1 MEDMSDNPRGA
12 VRRCGN
18 ESKHQPCSQSTI
30 IIEKPTLDIAYELL
44 NQTFRATDKR
54 IMKELQT
61 VSAQYAKLVKQK
73 NLKPS
78 DKEGLKLRIL
88 KVKAKIE
95 NLYYSEQSC
104 LDSMTKKVVCVSSDD
119 NESRFNRLLLDH
131 LATHGYFKTAEEL
144 LKKAPENSS
153 FYNSALYQEVM
164 FAQRIDKD
172 LSEENLESALEWCV
186 SNRTRLKKLSPP
198 SDLEYRISI
207 YEMLKIS
214 REKNNVEAIKF
225 AKTRLAMPVLKTESK
240 NSNEKSHNE
249 KSQNERSLQETVH
262 QEQCH
267 ELLKTAMGFIA
278 LQNIQIPGT
287 KQKCESK
294 FSYRVLREI
303 FQNEFARLYKVQKV
317 NCGEAGMKNP
327 GHSQI
332 TPFQRICMTGLSALK
347 TQHCKD
353 DDHTL
358 MFNPTQTGHLI
369 GEQNCPVCSPVFSSL
384 KNQVPNANI
393 VGSRLLD
400 PITAEPISDNPV
412 VLPSSYHIY
421 SQSTVNSLLFDGKD
435 DMIFCPITRVK
446 IPKNGPERV
455 YIMS

>member
-1 MEDMSDNPRGA
+1 MEDMSDNPPPA
-12 VRRCGN
+12 VQKLKN
-18 ESKHQPCSQSTI
+18 ESKPCSQSTI
-30 IIEKPTLDIAYELL
+30 IIEKPTLDIAYDLL
-44 NQTFRATDKR
+44 NQNFRATDKQ

-61 VSAQYAKLVKQK
+61 VSANYAKLVKQK
-73 NLKPS
+73 NSKPS
-78 DKEGLKLRIL
+78 DKEALKMKIL
-88 KVKAKIE
+88 KVKTKIE
-95 NLYYSEQSC
+95 NLYNSEQSC
-104 LDSMTKKVVCVSSDD
+104 LDSMTKKVDCIASDD

-131 LATHGYFKTAEEL
+131 LATHGYFKTAEEI
-144 LKKAPENSS
+144 LKKAEVGSS
-153 FYNSALYQEVM
+153 FYNSALYQEVL
-164 FAQRIDKD
+164 FAQKIDKD
-172 LSEENLESALEWCV
+172 LSEECLESAQEWCV

-214 REKNNVEAIKF
+214 RDVGNVEAIKF
-225 AKTRLAMPVLKTESK
+225 AKTRLAMPGLKSETK
-240 NSNEKSHNE
+240 NDRNSEKSPNEK
-249 KSQNERSLQETVH
+249 SLQETVH

-278 LQNIQIPGT
+278 LQNIKTPGT

-303 FQNEFARLYKVQKV
+303 FQNEFARLYKVQKISCCEMGV
-317 NCGEAGMKNP
+317 QNG
-327 GHSQI
+327 SQI
-332 TPFQRICMTGLSALK
+332 TPFQRICMTGLAALK
-347 TQHCKD
+347 TQQCKD

-358 MFNPTQTGHLI
+358 MFNSTQTGHLI

-393 VGSRLLD
+393 IGSRLLD
-400 PITAEPISDNPV
+400 PITGEPISDNPV

-435 DMIFCPITRVK
+435 DTIFCPITRVK

>member
-1 MEDMSDNPRGA
+1 MEDTSDNPPPA
-12 VRRCGN
+12 VQKLKN
-18 ESKHQPCSQSTI
+18 EFKPCSQSTI
-30 IIEKPTLDIAYELL
+30 IIEKPTLDIAYDLL
-44 NQTFRATDKR
+44 NQNFRATDKQ

-61 VSAQYAKLVKQK
+61 VSANYAKLVKQK
-73 NLKPS
+73 NSKPS
-78 DKEGLKLRIL
+78 DKEALKMKIL
-88 KVKAKIE
+88 KVKTKIE
-95 NLYYSEQSC
+95 NLYNSEQSC
-104 LDSMTKKVVCVSSDD
+104 LDSMTKKVDCIASDD

-131 LATHGYFKTAEEL
+131 LATHGYFKTAEEI
-144 LKKAPENSS
+144 LKKAEVGSS
-153 FYNSALYQEVM
+153 FYNSALYQEVL
-164 FAQRIDKD
+164 FAQKIDKD
-172 LSEENLESALEWCV
+172 LSEECLESAQEWCV

-214 REKNNVEAIKF
+214 REVGNVEAIKF
-225 AKTRLAMPVLKTESK
+225 AKTRLAMPGLKSESK
-240 NSNEKSHNE
+240 NDKNSEKSPNEK
-249 KSQNERSLQETVH
+249 SLQETVH

-278 LQNIQIPGT
+278 LQNIKIPGT

-303 FQNEFARLYKVQKV
+303 FQNEFARLYKVQKIS
-317 NCGEAGMKNP
+317 CGDAGGQN
-327 GHSQI
+327 GSQI
-332 TPFQRICMTGLSALK
+332 TPFQRVCMTGLAALK

-358 MFNPTQTGHLI
+358 MFNSTQTGHLI

-393 VGSRLLD
+393 IGSRLLD
-400 PITAEPISDNPV
+400 PITGEPISDNPV

-435 DMIFCPITRVK
+435 DTIFCPITRVK